1 MNITYEDMD
10 ILYVYIN
17 VNYVCSIDHYNF
29 GGSHASDIITCL
41 NWSLLSLAQMLDISI
56 LVNDVKH
63 HSFHFGLCGRK
74 TETDWKPHG
83 QPTFSLEY
91 LMPVQGDIVLR

>member
-17 VNYVCSIDHYNF
+17 VNIDHYNYF

-41 NWSLLSLAQMLDISI
+41 NGSLLCITNH
-56 LVNDVKH
+56 V
-63 HSFHFGLCGRK
+63 
-74 TETDWKPHG
+74 
-83 QPTFSLEY
+83 
-91 LMPVQGDIVLR
+91 